1 MCLRFTQM
9 KFQNYGWKAIIA
21 NALIENMKI
30 RLKSKMVKEEM
41 ED

>member
-1 MCLRFTQM
+1 MCLRITQR
-9 KFQNYGWKAIIA
+9 KLQNYGWKAIIA